1 MGILLLRSLADTR
14 CVSGMGGGEK
24 QEQERHD
31 GERIILGS
39 GVNLTQAGIIWEE
52 RASGKEMSP
61 SDWPEGRSMG
71 AFS

>member
-1 MGILLLRSLADTR
+1 
-14 CVSGMGGGEK
+14 MGGGEK

-39 GVNLTQAGIIWEE
+39 GVNLTQVGVIWEE